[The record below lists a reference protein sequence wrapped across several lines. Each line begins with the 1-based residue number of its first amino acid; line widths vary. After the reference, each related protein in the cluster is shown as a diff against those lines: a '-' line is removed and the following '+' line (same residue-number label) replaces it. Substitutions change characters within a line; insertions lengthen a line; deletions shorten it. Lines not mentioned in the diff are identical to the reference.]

1 MATVIPY
8 TNNVTNV
15 TSLVKSASPVLPHKP
30 PLTLQESGIFE
41 EEYEDE
47 EESEIEFASR
57 GTQTQAPSG
66 ELLQEVQRLQELRTW
81 IQERAAKNTTPVF
94 HPIDSSKI
102 CLDMSTM
109 DSIVQLTAYQERVRD
124 LEERLQVHEEAEK
137 SREQEKRAS
146 KQREEEFLD
155 ENYRLTE
162 RIYWLENELRNV
174 RTSLDE
180 ISGDAGR
187 TEAIL
192 TKRSRRTGE
201 GQDSEDTGDSAN
213 ARDQVDSASC
223 TARTAKMCVVGNVVA
238 GYQHQQADARQP
250 GITAPMECNVTVRNV
265 LNRCL
270 IRGRNKRNPVFSES
284 IHIVLSRVFYSSCP
298 WRGRRRKTRW
308 GLVNPGVNRSLLTLP
323 RTTRKRRLGQG
334 GLRVTRAKYDPR
346 QRRMSA

>member
-1 MATVIPY
+1 MTFQDLSNKQRSRAVATVIPY
-8 TNNVTNV
+8 TNNATV
-15 TSLVKSASPVLPHKP
+15 TSPVKSTSPVLPHKP

-81 IQERAAKNTTPVF
+81 IQERAAKNSTPVF

-137 SREQEKRAS
+137 SREQEKRLS

-162 RIYWLENELRNV
+162 RIYWLGNELRNV
-174 RTSLDE
+174 RSSLDE
-180 ISGDAGR
+180 INGVGGV
-187 TEAIL
+187 EAIV
-192 TKRSRRTGE
+192 TKRSRRME
-201 GQDSEDTGDSAN
+201 ESQNEAPEDTGSSGN
-213 ARDQVDSASC
+213 ARDQFESANC
-223 TARTAKMCVVGNVVA
+223 TRAAQTVEMCVDNVIAEFSRCRHQVNAENTNQCVA
-238 GYQHQQADARQP
+238 
-250 GITAPMECNVTVRNV
+250 TPMECNVTVRSIN
-265 LNRCL
+265 CIEL
-270 IRGRNKRNPVFSES
+270 IR
-284 IHIVLSRVFYSSCP
+284 
-298 WRGRRRKTRW
+298 
-308 GLVNPGVNRSLLTLP
+308 LVIN
-323 RTTRKRRLGQG
+323 
-334 GLRVTRAKYDPR
+334 D
-346 QRRMSA
+346 